1 MEFPPA
7 EPKTNEKINRKP
19 VGLPAQEELKDEQ
32 KSEGF
37 KVLSAGKMKK
47 KSRKKK
53 ISEETISTVPKL
65 QNKHNIDGITKKAEL
80 KESISIDDVYKY
92 SENSIQDLV
101 NFLTLISPAGSD
113 SKKLKKMIATMITDI
128 INTTTENICQ
138 KVMNTGKNVVM
149 QDAACQTLQF

>member
-7 EPKTNEKINRKP
+7 EPKTNEQIKRKP
-19 VGLPAQEELKDEQ
+19 EGLPAQEELKDEQ
-32 KSEGF
+32 KSVGY
-37 KVLSAGKMKK
+37 KIRIAGKLKK

-53 ISEETISTVPKL
+53 ISEETISTVPKV
-65 QNKHNIDGITKKAEL
+65 QDKHNIDRITKKTEL
-80 KESISIDDVYKY
+80 KESINIDDVYKC

-113 SKKLKKMIATMITDI
+113 SRKLKKIIATMITDI
-128 INTTTENICQ
+128 INTTTDNICQ
-138 KVMNTGKNVVM
+138 KVMNTGKSVVM